1 MENNTKIIGCSF
13 DGLKDQFFIYKNNEL
28 FAEDVP
34 VRKLAEKYGTPLYV
48 YSHATLLRHF
58 KAYDDAFDGYPH
70 IICFAV
76 KANSN
81 LAILRLFA
89 ENNGGADIVS
99 GGELFRALKAGVS
112 PKKIVYAGVGKTD
125 DEIRFALRSKILM
138 FNVESEAELQRIN
151 EVAGKMKTK
160 APVALRINPDIDP
173 QTHPYISTGLKKHKF
188 GIPIEDAIE
197 YYRAASRLKNI
208 SIVGIHKHIGS
219 QITKVSPFVDALK
232 RILLLIDE
240 LNAQGVNIKYLDIG
254 GGLGIPYK
262 DEEPPV
268 PKDLAKNILPL
279 LNGRKMTLIMEP
291 GRSIAGNAGILVTKT
306 LYLKQ
311 GHEKEFIIVDAG
323 MNDLMRPSLYG
334 AYHGII
340 PVKRC
345 KRADTFA
352 DVVGPICES
361 GDFLAM
367 EREMPRVR
375 QGEYLAVMSAGAYGF
390 SMSSNYNS
398 RPRPA
403 EVLVKGKKHFL
414 IRERETYKT
423 LTDNEKI
430 PGFMK

>member
-1 MENNTKIIGCSF
+1 MH
-13 DGLKDQFFIYKNNEL
+13 FFKYKNNEL

-112 PKKIVYAGVGKTD
+112 PKRIVYAGVGKTD

-340 PVKRC
+340 PVKRY

-403 EVLVKGKKHFL
+403 EVMVKGKKHFL

-423 LTDNEKI
+423 LVDGEKI
-430 PGFMK
+430 PGFLK